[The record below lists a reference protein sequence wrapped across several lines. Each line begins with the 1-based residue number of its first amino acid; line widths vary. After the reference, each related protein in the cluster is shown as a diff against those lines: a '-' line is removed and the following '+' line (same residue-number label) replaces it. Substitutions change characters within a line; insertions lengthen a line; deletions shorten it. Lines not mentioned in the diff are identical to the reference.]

1 MNVLITGGAGY
12 IGSNTSLIFLDKG
25 HDVTIIDNLVTGY
38 EKLIPKKAH
47 FIKSDISNVKNVSN
61 LLKQKKIDIVI
72 HFAAHTKVSESLKFP
87 QKYQE
92 NNYDKAKIFIDECIK
107 QGVKKIIFS
116 SSAAVYGNVNK
127 KDIYENEK
135 TNPTNPYSETKL
147 KLENYLL
154 QLGKEKKVN
163 CIILRYFNVSGADKK
178 MRSGLISNSENLIK
192 AICEVA
198 TNKKD
203 TFVINGNDYNTK
215 DGTPIRDFIHV
226 SDLAEMHLI
235 SAEKIFKDNIISCD
249 IYNCGYGRGYSVK
262 DVIEVINDLAKNK
275 IKIEVG
281 PRRKGDIEHSI
292 ANVSKFK
299 EKFNWK
305 PKFDDLKTILDTALN
320 WEKKI

>member
-12 IGSNTSLIFLDKG
+12 IGSNTSLMFLDKG
-25 HDVTIIDNLVTGY
+25 HNVTIVDNLVTGY
-38 EKLIPKKAH
+38 KELIPNKAN
-47 FIKSDISNVKNVSN
+47 FIKSDISNVKNFSN
-61 LLKQKKIDIVI
+61 LFKEKKIDIVI

-87 QKYQE
+87 QKYYE

-107 QGVKKIIFS
+107 QGIKKIIFS

-135 TNPTNPYSETKL
+135 TNPTNPYSKTKL
-147 KLENYLL
+147 KLENYLR
-154 QLGKEKKVN
+154 QLGEEKKVS

-178 MRSGLISNSENLIK
+178 MRSGLMSNSENLIK

-198 TNKKD
+198 TNKKE

-235 SAEKIFKDNIISCD
+235 SAEKIFKDNIVSTD

-262 DVIEVINDLAKNK
+262 DVIKVINDLVTNK
-275 IKIEVG
+275 IQIEVG
-281 PRRKGDIEHSI
+281 PRRKGDIEYSI

-299 EKFNWK
+299 KNFNWK
-305 PKFDDLKTILDTALN
+305 PKFDDLKTILATALD

>member
-12 IGSNTSLIFLDKG
+12 IGSNTSLMFLDKG
-25 HDVTIIDNLVTGY
+25 HNVTIVDNLVTGY
-38 EKLIPKKAH
+38 KELIPNKAN
-47 FIKSDISNVKNVSN
+47 FIKSDISNVKNFSN
-61 LLKQKKIDIVI
+61 LFKEKKIDIVI

-87 QKYQE
+87 QKYYE

-107 QGVKKIIFS
+107 QGIKKVIFS

-135 TNPTNPYSETKL
+135 TNPTNPYSKTKL
-147 KLENYLL
+147 KLENYLR
-154 QLGKEKKVN
+154 QLGEEKKVS

-178 MRSGLISNSENLIK
+178 MRSGLMSNSENLIK

-198 TNKKD
+198 TNKKE

-235 SAEKIFKDNIISCD
+235 SAEKIFKDNIVSTD

-262 DVIEVINDLAKNK
+262 DVIKVINDLVTNK
-275 IKIEVG
+275 IQIEVG
-281 PRRKGDIEHSI
+281 PRRKGDIEYSI

-299 EKFNWK
+299 KNFNWK
-305 PKFDDLKTILDTALN
+305 PKFDDLKTILATALD